1 MTATA
6 SSGSQATPHPL
17 ARVRNLLGLDEAAE
31 RYGHFP
37 SRVDLRHCGAE
48 AVEGASPL
56 GEFET
61 ERLLQSDAP
70 GT

>member
-1 MTATA
+1 MPAGPQPPRA
-6 SSGSQATPHPL
+6 
-17 ARVRNLLGLDEAAE
+17 ARTGGVVVVVRAL
-31 RYGHFP
+31 P

-48 AVEGASPL
+48 AVEGASPF
-56 GEFET
+56 GEFEA